1 MKSEEKVES
10 KKPSAAKLSHARLPK
25 PTSLPELAK

>member
-10 KKPSAAKLSHARLPK
+10 KVMTGIKVLLGNVRDTKVNVLVI
-25 PTSLPELAK
+25 